1 MSVCSSKRKMK
12 EFCYNGKGGE
22 KRSGIMR
29 VYLFNFLKLM
39 QLIILTINAVACAP
53 PCFEAAGFCHQAT

>member
-1 MSVCSSKRKMK
+1 MK

-29 VYLFNFLKLM
+29 VCLFNFLKLM
-39 QLIILTINAVACAP
+39 QLIILTINAVACAS